1 MISKQEFEQ
10 LKPYTR
16 GFVVAIVGWLDDRS
30 LEPNVP
36 LETNPYPFASEDYLA
51 WERGKRSGIY
61 EAQLVD
67 DESYENESTIR

>member
-16 GFVVAIVGWLDDRS
+16 GYVVAMVGWLDDPGR
-30 LEPNVP
+30 EPNVP
-36 LETNPYPFASEDYLA
+36 KESNPYQFASEDYLA
-51 WERGKRSGIY
+51 WERGKRAADY

-67 DESYENESTIR
+67 DPD